1 MLEEILSRTTHSPAE
16 ASLALLQ
23 FVQVELQAG
32 GAASEARFF
41 KLFTLLCERLFG
53 PLAAADKEYIHQVG
67 GWLSRETRWE
77 RPPSSAPSPRSAYRV
92 GPSSQANRN
101 SVSLDPVV
109 KLLGASA
116 ATSSASSSNDKS
128 ATKSPSRD
136 FQQPQPPTLIES
148 FAKEA
153 EHRPNVRYNFPFQA
167 LPQATQDAWMAVLEQ
182 TLAPG
187 SISLDKQPSENSK
200 RLFDFLLRVKP
211 IEQNQLLLYQQ
222 RKAQKKDNRRPLQL
236 SPSSGY
242 RNPVASPAGVNSSSG
257 TPSKNKE
264 VPPNIMLSMLE
275 YYFFVFVRYPLK
287 APQPDKATPS
297 TVRGGAI
304 VSVPRMSGHY
314 GESVYYQ
321 LFAEYVKYFIP
332 CNRSQGHYQGFDALD
347 RPAELFLRIVAQLWM
362 EGQNVLHSTERAAK
376 GFAELKAGQVD
387 PLNLELCHS
396 FDLVHSKYTPPPPM
410 VKKCLQRM
418 IVRSVC
424 DGAMYD
430 AAKDIQSRI
439 GGPTDKWCL
448 SPSLTALQQPFFNHV
463 RNAFRY
469 ASIHASQS
477 PFYAALDAWLVWI
490 EPWNVTHT
498 RKYDIV
504 PHPTSSL
511 SALHLKYLH
520 ICFRPVSYL
529 TLFWLLPCSQDPTL

>member
-41 KLFTLLCERLFG
+41 KLFTLLCERIFG
-53 PLAAADKEYIHQVG
+53 PLASADKDYVHQVG
-67 GWLSRETRWE
+67 GWLSREIRWE
-77 RPPSSAPSPRSAYRV
+77 RPPSSVPSPRSAYRV

-109 KLLGASA
+109 KLLGTSA
-116 ATSSASSSNDKS
+116 ATASTSSSSSSQNRQ
-128 ATKSPSRD
+128 SRD
-136 FQQPQPPTLIES
+136 LQQTQPPTLIES

-187 SISLDKQPSENSK
+187 GKQSLDKQPSENAR

-211 IEQNQLLLYQQ
+211 LEQNQLLMYQQ
-222 RKAQKKDNRRPLQL
+222 RKAQKKENRRPLQL
-236 SPSSGY
+236 SPSGY
-242 RNPVASPAGVNSSSG
+242 RNAVASPVGGGGNASG
-257 TPSKNKE
+257 SPSKNKE
-264 VPPNIMLSMLE
+264 VQPNIMFSMLE

-287 APQPDKATPS
+287 APPPPEKPAV
-297 TVRGGAI
+297 TVRGGAHVTI
-304 VSVPRMSGHY
+304 PRRTEHY
-314 GESVYYQ
+314 GETVYYQ

-347 RPAELFLRIVAQLWM
+347 RPAELFLRIVVQLWM
-362 EGQNVLHSTERAAK
+362 ECQNVLLPTE
-376 GFAELKAGQVD
+376 KATKVFVESKNGQYD
-387 PLNLELCHS
+387 PSALELSHS
-396 FDLVHSKYTPPPPM
+396 FDLVNSKHVPPPAM

-418 IVRSVC
+418 IVRTVC
-424 DGAMYD
+424 DGSVYD

-439 GGPTDKWCL
+439 GGPSDKWCL
-448 SPSLTALQQPFFNHV
+448 SPCLTVLQQPFFNHV

-469 ASIHASQS
+469 ASIHSQQS

-490 EPWNVTHT
+490 EPWNVTHG
-498 RKYDIV
+498 RKYGTII
-504 PHPTSSL
+504 
-511 SALHLKYLH
+511 LHA
-520 ICFRPVSYL
+520 ICV
-529 TLFWLLPCSQDPTL
+529 